1 MNRIKLMSN
10 YSWSKYN
17 LHNEKLSSKI
27 IKFNQL
33 NNVNFIEEGIYNHI
47 RDIFSLSLIFINKK
61 KIKVLD
67 YGSNILAL
75 SNLKSKINTK
85 FIEFSIYDPFYQKTK
100 SIKPFKINFINHQKE
115 LKKKKFDIINFGS
128 SIQYIENLN
137 ILNEQINFKTVK
149 RILIT
154 HTPFCNKSNYITKQT
169 NHKNLIQNIYTLLY
183 IKHFFKNKGF
193 QLVFK
198 SRNHDKYIACKNMK
212 SKTYSLNLI
221 FEKNKSL

>member
-33 NNVNFIEEGIYNHI
+33 NNVNFIEEGIYNPT

-75 SNLKSKINTK
+75 SNLKSKINTR
-85 FIEFSIYDPFYQKTK
+85 FIEFSIYDPFYQKIK
-100 SIKPFKINFINHQKE
+100 SIKPFKINFINQQIK

-137 ILNEQINFKTVK
+137 ILNKQINFKTVK

-154 HTPFCNKSNYITKQT
+154 HTPFSIKNKYVSKQT
-169 NHKNLIQNIYTLLY
+169 NHKNLIQNIYTLSY
-183 IKHFFKNKGF
+183 IKFFFKTKGF
-193 QLVFK
+193 QLIFK
-198 SRNHDKYIACKNMK
+198 SRNQDKYIACKNMK